1 MADQQE
7 MFEYSPAPN
16 QTNDTI
22 HPTNQEVSDP
32 IQIELDADEQY
43 QIGDK
48 VMSGEEII
56 AGRSQGSVNA
66 DDPIWNDVVGL
77 REEVARLQ
85 GQLSSVEQSR
95 NEAEEPVEE
104 APPQVNRLSEVMQ
117 AAVEQDRHID
127 QEYLVDLFQAFW
139 SDVKDDVRRE
149 LVSQASVDNTEA
161 ILEKKLTSL
170 GEQQIAQQSKHES
183 ALKVFNDFVG
193 NKASRLG
200 VSEDSIREDYQA
212 LADQVLTDPSMLT
225 MQTGEEAG
233 NLMLQR
239 LNTLDKIIEKRTGSS
254 PAPRSNQQNQAQLNS
269 GNGKVYTP
277 KRSNAIKM
285 PVYPSEEESRYAFI
299 QRVKQADRVIG

>member
-1 MADQQE
+1 MNRAQLMAKKGYQKIPFDVNIPKKDMPVVVLNNLEAYLGKGLLQQTRRGYYLKPQNMGVE
-7 MFEYSPAPN
+7 NRGVGTHPAQDEEEEEPSW
-16 QTNDTI
+16 
-22 HPTNQEVSDP
+22 VAAAK
-32 IQIELDADEQY
+32 DA
-43 QIGDK
+43 
-48 VMSGEEII
+48 V
-56 AGRSQGSVNA
+56 
-66 DDPIWNDVVGL
+66 
-77 REEVARLQ
+77 
-85 GQLSSVEQSR
+85 
-95 NEAEEPVEE
+95 AEEPVEE